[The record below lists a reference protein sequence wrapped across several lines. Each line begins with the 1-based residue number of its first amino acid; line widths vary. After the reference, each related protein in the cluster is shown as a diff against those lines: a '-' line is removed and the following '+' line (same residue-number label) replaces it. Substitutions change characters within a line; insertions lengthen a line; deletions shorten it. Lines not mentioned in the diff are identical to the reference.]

1 MEVTKKI
8 TFSLTEEEKEAFV
21 TVNTVLENLSKELRR
36 MDGNKALLLNCDRDF
51 TKITADEIDSITR
64 WLDWFPDA
72 DIYTE
77 KLEKRYW
84 QIPFFCYTI
93 IVRRTKRWRNT
104 KMPTAQKQPIISATK
119 NLTATC
125 GNSDTKWYRI
135 KRNKHRKMLAE
146 RGGKNEDSWINEK
159 WKCVW
164 RVERSKTLLAK
175 ICWKNKW

>member
-1 MEVTKKI
+1 MTTSKEGDKMEITRKI

-51 TKITADEIDSITR
+51 TKITADEIDSITKR
-64 WLDWFPDA
+64 LDWFPDA

-93 IVRRTKRWRNT
+93 IVRREVIKCLSLFSMR
-104 KMPTAQKQPIISATK
+104 KIIVCHQTV
-119 NLTATC
+119 LITC
-125 GNSDTKWYRI
+125 G
-135 KRNKHRKMLAE
+135 
-146 RGGKNEDSWINEK
+146 
-159 WKCVW
+159 
-164 RVERSKTLLAK
+164 
-175 ICWKNKW
+175 